1 MTNTFCDKTGEGLFA
16 LHMEQ
21 HELALIADL
30 LNSTNDSRA
39 VKLRQAVN
47 DMVRRQKD
55 FKLTIER
62 MIWSCDHCAQT
73 GSIKIHDE
81 FSQDYK
87 KETCTE
93 CRGEGRIVVVET
105 RRFEPL
111 TPYWK
116 EELTPLL

>member
-16 LHMEQ
+16 LHINQ
-21 HELALIADL
+21 QELGLVADL
-30 LNSTNDSRA
+30 LNSTNDLRA

-47 DMVRRQKD
+47 NTVRRQKE
-55 FKLTIER
+55 FKLSIER
-62 MIWSCDHCAQT
+62 MIWGCDECNQT

-81 FSQDYK
+81 FSQLIQ

-93 CRGEGRIVVVET
+93 CRGEGRMVVVET

-111 TPYWK
+111 SPYWK
-116 EELTPLL
+116 EELTPCL